1 MFLVWGLREEVKA
14 DIIKLIDENRSPWVK
29 AAFYS
34 DSKVSPILE
43 RLIGEW
49 ESRGRQ
55 GIPLDYASD
64 EELETLHEIARRYAY
79 MSDEEARSIA
89 WSTSESKGE
98 GSFLGFIR
106 RLLRKS

>member
-1 MFLVWGLREEVKA
+1 MKEEVKA

-34 DSKVSPILE
+34 DPRVSTILG
-43 RLIGEW
+43 RLIEEW
-49 ESRGRQ
+49 ESEGRQ

-64 EELETLHEIARRYAY
+64 EELEILHETARRYAY

-89 WSTSESKGE
+89 WSTGSKGESKGE

-106 RLLRKS
+106 RLLRKP